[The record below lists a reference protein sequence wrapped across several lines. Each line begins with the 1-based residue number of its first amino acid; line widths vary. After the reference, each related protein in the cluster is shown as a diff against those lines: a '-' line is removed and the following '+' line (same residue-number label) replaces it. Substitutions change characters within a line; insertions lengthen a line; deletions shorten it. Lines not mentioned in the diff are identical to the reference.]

1 MNHARCL
8 SCQRGMIHIK
18 VSDGHKKGEALVQ
31 PRHSAWSPYLP
42 EEKALRPGLHEASCA
57 EHYNAV

>member
-1 MNHARCL
+1 
-8 SCQRGMIHIK
+8 MIHIK